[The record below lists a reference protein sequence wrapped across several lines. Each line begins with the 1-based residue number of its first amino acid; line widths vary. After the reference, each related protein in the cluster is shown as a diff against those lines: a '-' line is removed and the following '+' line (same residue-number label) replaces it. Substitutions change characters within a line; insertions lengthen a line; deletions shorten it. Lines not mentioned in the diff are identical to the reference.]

1 MRGAESQEADA
12 VIGEVPNIAA
22 RLQELA
28 TSNSVLISESTRRL
42 AEGLFF
48 IMEGL
53 GEQNIRGISRPISAF
68 RVTDVSG
75 APSRFAAAAE
85 RGLTE
90 RTVAL
95 CRSRRTW
102 LNRLVGREE
111 EIDLLAKR
119 WQLARAGEG
128 QALWLSGE
136 AGVGK
141 SRIVEAFRER
151 LQTDGHQL
159 VYYSCS
165 PYHAN
170 SPLYPAIDQLER
182 AFGFDKSDEAAE
194 KWDKLTGALSRLAL
208 ADGDTAAL
216 LAAMLSVPP
225 EGGYRPVQANPQLL
239 WEKTLEAQ
247 IAVIEKLSGRSPLLV
262 VLEDAHWIDP
272 STSELLNHLIERL
285 PSMSVLLLITSRPE
299 FSPTWVDH
307 TRLTALRLNRLSRA
321 ESGALATRTAQ
332 NKALPTEVLEQIIAR
347 TDGVP
352 LFIEELTKTVLES
365 GLLIE
370 GRRDWRLDGPLP
382 PLAIPSSLHDSL
394 IARLDRLAPAKVKE
408 VAQLAAMLGRT
419 FGHELLLAV
428 SPLNDEELTEA
439 LGQLESSQLAYR
451 RTLAPDVTYEFQAC
465 LGSGSGLPV
474 SAQECATGPARTYR
488 HHHCGAV
495 SGGGEERAGDDRPSL
510 HRSGGV

>member
-1 MRGAESQEADA
+1 M
-12 VIGEVPNIAA
+12 
-22 RLQELA
+22 
-28 TSNSVLISESTRRL
+28 SVCKQTTISSSITR
-42 AEGLFF
+42 
-48 IMEGL
+48 
-53 GEQNIRGISRPISAF
+53 
-68 RVTDVSG
+68 
-75 APSRFAAAAE
+75 AP
-85 RGLTE
+85 
-90 RTVAL
+90 
-95 CRSRRTW
+95 
-102 LNRLVGREE
+102 
-111 EIDLLAKR
+111 
-119 WQLARAGEG
+119 
-128 QALWLSGE
+128 
-136 AGVGK
+136 
-141 SRIVEAFRER
+141 
-151 LQTDGHQL
+151 
-159 VYYSCS
+159 

-194 KWDKLTGALSRLAL
+194 KWGKLTGALARLAL

-216 LAAMLSVPP
+216 LAAMLSIPP
-225 EGGYRPVQANPQLL
+225 EGGYRLVQANPQLL

-332 NKALPTEVLEQIIAR
+332 NKALPIEVLEQIIAR

-352 LFIEELTKTVLES
+352 LFVEELTKTVPES

-394 IARLDRLAPAKVKE
+394 IARLDQLAPAKVKE

-451 RTLAPDVTYEFQAC
+451 RTLAPDVTYEFKHALVQEAAY
-465 LGSGSGLPV
+465 LSLLKSVRQDQHARIATTIAEQFPEVARNEPETIAHHTPKRGRLMTRSGSGARRVTTRCARRLMSRRRGTSGAALNWSSTWMARRASGRRLRFSMPWV
-474 SAQECATGPARTYR
+474 SASCQPVVSATPR
-488 HHHCGAV
+488 
-495 SGGGEERAGDDRPSL
+495 
-510 HRSGGV
+510 